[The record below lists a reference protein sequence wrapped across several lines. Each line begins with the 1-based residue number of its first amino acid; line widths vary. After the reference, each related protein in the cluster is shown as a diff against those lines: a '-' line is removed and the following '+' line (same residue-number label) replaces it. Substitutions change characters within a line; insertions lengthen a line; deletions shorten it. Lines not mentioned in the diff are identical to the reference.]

1 MFRVGWINVQK
12 KQIIHIS
19 GNKIRKMGKLLTYQ
33 LRNANFENEVS
44 FSIYSIGMKRA
55 TLSNMVKF
63 VLYCIVLVALNL
75 FEKWLERRY
84 KMLICFD
91 PYYIVLWRIY
101 PEEIIQRKG
110 KGIPYRIV
118 HTNGNLNSK
127 KKVIPKLWSRPQ
139 ENISQALR

>member
-1 MFRVGWINVQK
+1 MQK

-19 GNKIRKMGKLLTYQ
+19 GNKIRKMEKFLTYQ

-44 FSIYSIGMKRA
+44 FSIYSIGLIRA

-63 VLYCIVLVALNL
+63 VLYYIVLVALNL
-75 FEKWLERRY
+75 FEKWLDRRY

-101 PEEIIQRKG
+101 PEEIIQKKG
-110 KGIPYRIV
+110 KKDSLQDCSY
-118 HTNGNLNSK
+118 
-127 KKVIPKLWSRPQ
+127 
-139 ENISQALR
+139 